1 MILEKRLRKE
11 VEKKKIMLQ
20 NQTGFSKR
28 LGTME
33 NVYVLNYLINRQ
45 LGKKKRMLVTLFVD
59 EGSF

>member
-1 MILEKRLRKE
+1 LRKE